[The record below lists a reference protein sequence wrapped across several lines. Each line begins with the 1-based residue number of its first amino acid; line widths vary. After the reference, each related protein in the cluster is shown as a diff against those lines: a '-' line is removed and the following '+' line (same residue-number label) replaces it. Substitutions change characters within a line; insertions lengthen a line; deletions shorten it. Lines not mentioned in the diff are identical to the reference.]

1 MRSTYEL
8 VTDYYCVVIGALR
21 CQRLSQ
27 GLLTHDVFYGIMG
40 DHVCTGNVGN
50 TIYQYISEE

>member
-1 MRSTYEL
+1 MNWL
-8 VTDYYCVVIGALR
+8 LIIIVLLLGALR

-27 GLLTHDVFYGIMG
+27 GLLAHDVFYGIMG

>member
-1 MRSTYEL
+1 MNWL
-8 VTDYYCVVIGALR
+8 LIIIVLLLAL

-40 DHVCTGNVGN
+40 DHVCAGNVGDAV
-50 TIYQYISEE
+50 YQYISEG